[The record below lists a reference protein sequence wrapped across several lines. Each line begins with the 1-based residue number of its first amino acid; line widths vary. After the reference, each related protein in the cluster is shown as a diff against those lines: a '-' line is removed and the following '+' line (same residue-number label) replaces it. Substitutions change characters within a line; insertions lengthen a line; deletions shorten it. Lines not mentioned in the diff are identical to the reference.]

1 MYAIRKGWLGT
12 PAAAVS
18 IWLLSTAALANAQTA
33 GKSAEDWFREGIEAM
48 QGGKLP
54 EATQAF
60 QLCSQIKPDLKEC
73 WFNLGVAYGRQRD
86 YAREASA
93 YLEAVK
99 LAPAYG
105 RAHFNLAVAY
115 EDLGRQSDAL
125 KHYDLAIQAE
135 PQAIDALL
143 NRSMLLLSLERYD
156 DAIAGFDAAIRQQP
170 ENAEG
175 YYDLAEAQ
183 QIKAGKL
190 QEPERTQWLRK
201 SITSYQLCLS
211 KEPLHHRSWYNIGVV
226 HHKLKDLESEEAAYA
241 KALAIKPKYTPA
253 LYNLAF
259 AVRDRG
265 DKVKAKAAFEAY
277 LAGAGNAKQELRFI
291 EVAKR
296 ELAKL

>member
-1 MYAIRKGWLGT
+1 MYAIRNGWLGT

-18 IWLLSTAALANAQTA
+18 IWLISSGALANPGVA
-33 GKSAEDWFREGIEAM
+33 GKSAEDYFREGIEAM

-60 QLCSQIKPDLKEC
+60 QLCTQLKPDLKEC
-73 WFNLGVAYGRQRD
+73 WFNLGIAYGRQRD

-125 KHYDLAIQAE
+125 RHYDLAVQAE
-135 PQAIDALL
+135 PQAMDALL
-143 NRSMLLLSLERYD
+143 NRAMLLLSLERFD
-156 DAIAGFDAAIRQQP
+156 DAIAGFESAIKLQP

-183 QIKAGKL
+183 HIKGGKL

-201 SITSYQLCLS
+201 AISSYQLCLARD
-211 KEPLHHRSWYNIGVV
+211 PVHHRSWYNIGVV
-226 HHKLKDLESEEAAYA
+226 HHKLKDLESEVLAYQ
-241 KALAIKPKYTPA
+241 KALTLKPKYTPA

-259 AVRDRG
+259 ALRDKG
-265 DKVKAKAAFEAY
+265 EKDKAKTAYEAY
-277 LAGAGNAKQELRFI
+277 IAAAGNAKQEQRFV